1 MSKPKFTPGPWHVED
16 NGLCV
21 CDSNRVVLFLSDRPY
36 GGETDRVD
44 TNLIAAAPDMY
55 DALKSVCIICQLR
68 DHETDCKNCRYGKV
82 LRKARGESEV
92 SE

>member
-1 MSKPKFTPGPWHVED
+1 MIEPKFTPGRWHVED

-21 CDSNRVVLFLSDRPY
+21 SDSNRVVLFLSDRPY
-36 GGETDRVD
+36 EDETNRAD
-44 TNLIAAAPDMY
+44 TALIAAAPEMY
-55 DALKSVCIICQLR
+55 VVLNRLLIEGAHTGLFDEIEPL
-68 DHETDCKNCRYGKV
+68 